1 MYPSAFEYKFPE
13 TLEEALAMLAEVGD
27 EGRVLA
33 GGQSLIPMM
42 KLRLASPAF
51 LIDINGID
59 GLGTIAS
66 VNGHISIGALVRHN
80 DIVNSDLISSSS
92 HTMAAAAPWIADPL
106 VRNRGTLAGSVAHC
120 DPEGDWNS
128 VMLAMRSEV
137 VATSA
142 TGERVIPIDDF
153 VVDFFT
159 SSLQQGEIVTEVR
172 VPKYTGRA
180 GGTYL
185 KLERKIGDY
194 ATAAVATHLQL
205 DDAGNI
211 SEAGIALTAVNSINT
226 RAVDAEN
233 ALVGETPSAELFA
246 EAASLAAQASDPEDN
261 VRGPADYKRN
271 IIEVY
276 TKRGLATALEIAQAS

>member
-1 MYPSAFEYKFPE
+1 MYPSAFEYKVPE
-13 TLEEALAMLAEVGD
+13 TLEEALTMLAEVGD

-51 LIDINGID
+51 LIDINGLD
-59 GLGTIAS
+59 GLDSIES
-66 VNGHISIGALVRHN
+66 VNGHISVGALVRHN
-80 DIVNSDLISSSS
+80 DIVNSDLISSESR
-92 HTMAAAAPWIADPL
+92 TMASAAPWIADPL
-106 VRNRGTLAGSVAHC
+106 VRNRGTLCGSVAHC

-137 VATSA
+137 VVRGLAS
-142 TGERVIPIDDF
+142 ERVVPIDDF

-159 SSLQQGEIVTEVR
+159 NSLQPGEMVTEVR
-172 VPKYTGRA
+172 IPKYTGRA
-180 GGTYL
+180 GGTYM

-205 DDAGNI
+205 DDAGRI
-211 SEAGIALTAVNSINT
+211 AQAGIALTAVNSINT

-233 ALVGETPSAELFA
+233 ALIGETPSAELFA

-261 VRGPADYKRN
+261 IRGPADYKRN

-276 TKRGLATALEIAQAS
+276 TKRGLATAIEIAQAS

>member
-1 MYPSAFEYKFPE
+1 
-13 TLEEALAMLAEVGD
+13 MLAEVGD

-51 LIDINGID
+51 LIDINGLD
-59 GLGTIAS
+59 GLGSIESANGYIS
-66 VNGHISIGALVRHN
+66 VGALVRHN
-80 DIVNSDLISSSS
+80 DIVNSDLISSES
-92 HTMAAAAPWIADPL
+92 HTMASAAPWIADPL
-106 VRNRGTLAGSVAHC
+106 VRNRGTLCGSVAHC

-137 VATSA
+137 VVRSL
-142 TGERVIPIDDF
+142 TGERVVPIDDF

-159 SSLQQGEIVTEVR
+159 NSLQPGEMVTEVR
-172 VPKYTGRA
+172 IPKYTGRA
-180 GGTYL
+180 GGAYM
-185 KLERKIGDY
+185 KLERKVGDY
-194 ATAAVATHLQL
+194 ATAAVAIHLQL
-205 DDAGNI
+205 DDAGRI
-211 SEAGIALTAVNSINT
+211 AQAGIALTAVNSINT

-233 ALVGETPSAELFA
+233 ALVGETPSEQLFA

-261 VRGPADYKRN
+261 IRGPADYKRN

-276 TKRGLATALEIAQAS
+276 TKRSLATALEIAQAS